1 MIKHNALAQW
11 QGSSQYPRVAVYQLG
26 MPWTW
31 SPLRNLLHVIGACAI
46 QPTFM
51 PYRWEKMLYLRQ
63 SPHYNSVTI
72 IWTPADPNWNDKGLS
87 NQFSL
92 QRSSFLLNQL
102 LVQTRIPEL
111 VFFPKPLLSYSPT
124 LILKCFA
131 FSVPS
136 PFLQALNPHT
146 IHLYFLYILISLRIV
161 LVR

>member
-1 MIKHNALAQW
+1 MAQLVPVP
-11 QGSSQYPRVAVYQLG
+11 QGSC
-26 MPWTW
+26 
-31 SPLRNLLHVIGACAI
+31 I
-46 QPTFM
+46 PTRHALDLKSSKKSAPCNWCMCDSANFHSVQM
-51 PYRWEKMLYLRQ
+51 RGEKVLYLRQ
-63 SPHYNSVTI
+63 LLHYNSVTI
-72 IWTPADPNWNDKGLS
+72 IWTPADPNWNNKGLS

-124 LILKCFA
+124 LILRCFT

-146 IHLYFLYILISLRIV
+146 IHLSFLYILISLRIV

>member
-1 MIKHNALAQW
+1 MARLVPVP
-11 QGSSQYPRVAVYQLG
+11 QGSR
-26 MPWTW
+26 
-31 SPLRNLLHVIGACAI
+31 I
-46 QPTFM
+46 PTRHALDLKSSKKSAPCNWCMCDSANFHSVQM
-51 PYRWEKMLYLRQ
+51 RGEKVLYLRQ
-63 SPHYNSVTI
+63 LPHYNSVTI
-72 IWTPADPNWNDKGLS
+72 IWTLADPNWNNKEYS

-111 VFFPKPLLSYSPT
+111 VFFPKPLFSYSPT
-124 LILKCFA
+124 LILRCFT

-146 IHLYFLYILISLRIV
+146 IHLSFLYILISLRIV